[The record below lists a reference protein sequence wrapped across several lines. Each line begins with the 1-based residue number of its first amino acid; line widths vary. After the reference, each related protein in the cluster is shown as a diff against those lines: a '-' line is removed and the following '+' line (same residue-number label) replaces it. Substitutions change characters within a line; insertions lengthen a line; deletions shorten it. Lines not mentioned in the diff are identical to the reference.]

1 MLSKRRV
8 VPCFLILKLL
18 PLLVNLMPLWNHLI
32 FIWFLVQPL
41 ILSVLQWKR
50 CLWSS
55 STVAFS
61 GDFLNFTS
69 VEKKNTIL
77 KLKEGTDMVYDNKF
91 FYYIYFHTQKSLNRF
106 FDKKVCFFL
115 IPVCWFYQKMNKN
128 LLENTEHQTF
138 VIFFYWFW
146 SSGGVYHKYFQRLIN
161 DPEL

>member
-1 MLSKRRV
+1 MKPLDFHL
-8 VPCFLILKLL
+8 VPCAAFDSLRVAMKEMSLVLLNSGILWGLFKFYLC
-18 PLLVNLMPLWNHLI
+18 W
-32 FIWFLVQPL
+32 
-41 ILSVLQWKR
+41 
-50 CLWSS
+50 
-55 STVAFS
+55 
-61 GDFLNFTS
+61 
-69 VEKKNTIL
+69 EKNTIL

-146 SSGGVYHKYFQRLIN
+146 SSGGVYHKYFQRLMIQSSAHTLLTPQN
-161 DPEL
+161 TELIKPHPIVHF